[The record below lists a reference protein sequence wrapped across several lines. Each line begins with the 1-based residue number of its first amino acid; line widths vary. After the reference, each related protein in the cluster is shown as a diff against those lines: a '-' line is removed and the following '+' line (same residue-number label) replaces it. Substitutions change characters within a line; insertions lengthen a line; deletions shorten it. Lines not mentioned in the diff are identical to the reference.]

1 MNLSS
6 KCTSETENTREN
18 TASETENTREN
29 TASETENTRKN
40 TASETELI
48 GSVLLFIAVLVLS
61 LLLHYFA
68 VVRIIFILV
77 WICVG
82 IGVVLRIISL
92 KFYIGVVFIVTICLV
107 LFASFITY
115 NCSLMLLNNKDMG
128 TRFKLRTTA
137 KEMLEEHGEYCL
149 RHYSKY
155 LYSMSLC
162 GPTVILQFMQDELED
177 KNYRTRTKTSHIYL
191 ITSLRS
197 VKGKI
202 HSLSMFIRVPLKSAK
217 IKKAL
222 DVERNKSMML
232 AGKILNL
239 GMDLKEIKQN
249 LEKDKQNKLLIRPVV
264 FKVDN
269 VEVKDDDESK
279 K

>member
-6 KCTSETENTREN
+6 KCT
-18 TASETENTREN
+18 SETENTREN